1 MKIFLD
7 TANLATIKKW
17 AETGLVDGVTTN
29 PTHLSKEGKDPK
41 KQVLA
46 ICKVLPDGFISVE
59 VTEKE
64 PQKIYVQAKKIADLA
79 ENVVVKIPCHKDNVE
94 IIHKLT
100 QEGIALNIT
109 LVFSLPQAYL
119 MSKLGVTFISPFVGR
134 LDDSGVDG
142 CAVLDQ
148 IQRMVTNNVFDT
160 QVIAASIRNMHHFH
174 AAIAAGVDVITLPA
188 EVLEKS
194 LGHILTDEGIAK
206 FDADWQKLGIKQF
219 P

>member
-7 TANLATIKKW
+7 TANLVTIKKW
-17 AETGLVDGVTTN
+17 AETGLIDGVTTN

-64 PQKIYVQAKKIADLA
+64 PQKIYTQAKKIADLA
-79 ENVVVKIPCHKDNVE
+79 ENIVVKIPCHKDYVE

-142 CAVLDQ
+142 CAVLEQ
-148 IQRMVTNNVFDT
+148 IQRMVTDNVFDT

-174 AAIAAGVDVITLPA
+174 AAIAAGVDVVTLPA